1 MLTELIIRI
10 LTNAVALYI
19 AGQLVPGF
27 SVVNGDFTVL
37 VTAGFVFGMINSFVK
52 PVLKL
57 LALPVIVLSLGLFTI
72 LINVAMLY
80 LLDYFVAAVRIDS
93 FIAAFLATIVISLV
107 NLFIGLFSKK

>member
-1 MLTELIIRI
+1 MLTELVIRI

-27 SVVNGDFTVL
+27 IVPNDFTVL
-37 VTAGFVFGMINSFVK
+37 VTAGFVFGLINFFVK

-57 LALPVIVLSLGLFTI
+57 VSLPVIVLSLGLFTI

-80 LLDYFVAAVRIDS
+80 LLDSFMAAVRIES
-93 FIAAFLATIVISLV
+93 FAAAFLATIVISLV
-107 NLFIGLFSKK
+107 NLFIGSLSKK